1 MTGHTQIRYSWYI
14 SLPQIYS
21 HDNLMNPEFNWII
34 SEKLSKDEIKSNHA
48 IIRNFAKL
56 RLDKI
61 LTFPLI
67 TKDKQ
72 IRILNEIPFS
82 PIYFAT
88 TQQKKTPFEFKET
101 NKLDS
106 FGNDNI
112 NLVKFSIQIY
122 PAGFGVIAAYIDLKK
137 IATPEEIYHLI
148 KKLSC
153 GSKKTSMLKYVQ
165 YLKMLLLRSLF
176 QEKELARIKTNI
188 MGPKIR
194 VNFIDNHFTEK
205 KFVDYSTKILGTK
218 NAKSNIFFK
227 YNEKTDDRLA
237 FHKMGIVV
245 FTDKVLS
252 KRRRKYFRKT
262 LDFVLDLF
270 HGANYL
276 LSLIASIIT
285 KVDSKNSY
293 GRINEL
299 ISTMFL
305 TLNPELLG
313 SKNEQFSLLPTA
325 GIRKWFR
332 YLDKIYNYSGEYVSI
347 VEEIVSRINEIR
359 VDKWYEIITMILKEN
374 LPVVNEILMKNLD
387 EQNYSVRE
395 IITPEMQLDAENQEI
410 IDFLLEKIITDFTN
424 RFGFSMN
431 TQLSKDNLGFC
442 TLNVIEKVLGITG
455 RKHLEFKNRLN
466 LLSRMGLL
474 ETKSY
479 RGPGS
484 RKDSVQYRAS
494 PKHPYVGSYLKVKFA
509 KESISE
515 LKLK

>member
-14 SLPQIYS
+14 PLPQIYS
-21 HDNLMNPEFNWII
+21 HNNLMNPEFNWII

-67 TKDKQ
+67 TKDNQ
-72 IRILNEIPFS
+72 IRILKEIPFS
-82 PIYFAT
+82 SIYFAT

-101 NKLDS
+101 NKLATL
-106 FGNDNI
+106 GNDNI
-112 NLVKFSIQIY
+112 NSVKFSIQIY
-122 PAGFGVIAAYIDLKK
+122 PAGFSVIAAYIDFKK
-137 IATPEEIYHLI
+137 IATPEESYHLI

-153 GSKKTSMLKYVQ
+153 GSKKTPILKYVQ

-176 QEKELARIKTNI
+176 QEKELARVKTNI
-188 MGPKIR
+188 KGPKIR

-218 NAKSNIFFK
+218 NAKLNIFFK
-227 YNEKTDDRLA
+227 YNKKTDDRLA

-245 FTDKVLS
+245 FTGKVLS
-252 KRRRKYFRKT
+252 KGRRRYFRKT

-270 HGANYL
+270 HGAYSL
-276 LSLIASIIT
+276 LPTIPSLIT

-293 GRINEL
+293 NRITEL
-299 ISTMFL
+299 ISTIFF
-305 TLNPELLG
+305 TINPEILG
-313 SKNEQFSLLPTA
+313 AMNEQSSLFPTA

-332 YLDKIYNYSGEYVSI
+332 CLDKIFNYSEEFVSI
-347 VEEIVSRINEIR
+347 IEEIVSRINEIR

-374 LPVVNEILMKNLD
+374 IPIVSELVLKGFKK
-387 EQNYSVRE
+387 QNYSIRE
-395 IITPEMQLDAENQEI
+395 IIAPKVQLDEENKEI
-410 IDFLLEKIITDFTN
+410 IDFMLEKIVADFTS
-424 RFGFSMN
+424 RFGFSRN
-431 TQLSKDNLGFC
+431 TQLSKDKLGFC
-442 TLNVIEKVLGITG
+442 TLNVIEKTLGITG
-455 RKHLEFKNRLN
+455 RKHMEFKNRLD
-466 LLSRMGLL
+466 LLSRVGLL
-474 ETKSY
+474 EAKAY

-494 PKHPYVGSYLKVKFA
+494 PIHPYVDNHLRVKLA